1 MMTRAK
7 AGTSLAEQ
15 AAQTIMDMI
24 LVEQRF
30 QTGDKLPNELELAE
44 ELQVSRTTLREALRI
59 LSTRGLV
66 EARRGVGTF
75 VTESKSIHADYD
87 VLKIQNTNV
96 SSKDL
101 YEMRLMFEPQ
111 AAYYACLRASD
122 EELETI
128 FRYGELDEQM
138 IRRRDPLWD
147 ECEQKFHNSIA
158 SAAHNQ
164 FITALLPIF
173 NRAIHQGIILANE
186 SPEVSEMTLHDH
198 RVLMDYLRDRNPEG
212 AKTAMYLHIINT
224 MRAFRIPLD

>member
-1 MMTRAK
+1 MPYGNNALSVRIADQLT
-7 AGTSLAEQ
+7 
-15 AAQTIMDMI
+15 DMI
-24 LVEQRF
+24 ANQRF
-30 QTGDKLPNELELAE
+30 LPGDKLPNEIELAD

-59 LSTRGLV
+59 LTTRGLV
-66 EARRGVGTF
+66 EVRRGIGTF
-75 VTESKSIHADYD
+75 VTQSKRIHADYD

-96 SSKDL
+96 TAKEL

-128 FRYGELDEQM
+128 FRFGELDEAM
-138 IRRRDPLWD
+138 ILRSDPQWD
-147 ECEQKFHNSIA
+147 ESEQQFHNSIA
-158 SAAHNQ
+158 SATHNQ

-173 NRAIHQGIILANE
+173 NRAIHHGVILANE
-186 SPEVSEMTLHDH
+186 SPEVSQMTLHDH

-224 MRAFRIPLD
+224 MRAFHIPLD

>member
-1 MMTRAK
+1 MSHAASALPVRIADQMT
-7 AGTSLAEQ
+7 
-15 AAQTIMDMI
+15 DMI
-24 LVEQRF
+24 AQRRF
-30 QTGDKLPNELELAE
+30 LPGDKLPNELELAQ

-59 LSTRGLV
+59 LTTRGLV
-66 EARRGVGTF
+66 EVRRGVGTF
-75 VTESKSIHADYD
+75 VTQSRSIHADFD
-87 VLKIQNTNV
+87 VLRIQNTRVNT
-96 SSKDL
+96 KDL

-138 IRRRDPLWD
+138 ILRRDPLWD
-147 ECEQKFHNSIA
+147 ESEQKFHNSIA
-158 SAAHNQ
+158 SATHNQ

-198 RVLMDYLRDRNPEG
+198 RVLMEYLRERNPEG

-224 MRAFRIPLD
+224 MRAFHIPLD

>member
-1 MMTRAK
+1 MPY
-7 AGTSLAEQ
+7 
-15 AAQTIMDMI
+15 AANALSVKIADQLTEMI
-24 LVEQRF
+24 SKRRF
-30 QTGDKLPNELELAE
+30 QPGDKLPNELELAE

-66 EARRGVGTF
+66 EVRRGIGSF

-87 VLKIQNTNV
+87 LLKIQNTNV
-96 SSKDL
+96 TTKEL

-138 IRRRDPLWD
+138 ILRRDALWD

-158 SAAHNQ
+158 SATHNQ

-173 NRAIHQGIILANE
+173 NRAIHHGILLANQ
-186 SPEVSEMTLHDH
+186 SPQVAELTLHDH
-198 RVLMDYLRDRNPEG
+198 RVLMQYLKERNPEG